1 MRQAAALYRGHQ
13 AKLAGAGQASGA
25 DQADAAGTAEGGGRR
40 ARRRSGVS
48 LAPGSPAAVL
58 QSECAPLARELV
70 TRAGAAG
77 LTVATAESLTAGL
90 VAATIADV
98 PGASAVLRGG
108 VVSYAVEVK
117 ASVLG
122 VDAAWLAEHGPVD
135 PRVAEEMAAGAAR
148 VCDAD
153 LGVSTTGVAGP
164 EPHGGRAVGTV
175 YLGVAVRG
183 SREESPVVPAPVAA
197 ALDPTSAPDAGR
209 GAVPGTVASA
219 DGAANGGHA
228 VTGPDARWC
237 RGTAGHALEVFP
249 GDRDA
254 VRWAAVKAA
263 LELLLSKIPA

>member
-1 MRQAAALYRGHQ
+1 M
-13 AKLAGAGQASGA
+13 
-25 DQADAAGTAEGGGRR
+25 
-40 ARRRSGVS
+40 S
-48 LAPGSPAAVL
+48 LAAGSPAAAL

-70 TRAGAAG
+70 SRAAAAG

-135 PRVAEEMAAGAAR
+135 PRVAEEMAIGAAR

-164 EPHGGRAVGTV
+164 EPHGGREVGTV
-175 YLGVAVRG
+175 YLGVAVQG
-183 SREESPVVPAPVAA
+183 SVARPASPVARHAATGAA
-197 ALDPTSAPDAGR
+197 AVGHSETAAAATAAEVTAAAT
-209 GAVPGTVASA
+209 GAASA
-219 DGAANGGHA
+219 DATVSAVGHSETAADAVGPGAASA
-228 VTGPDARWC
+228 DARWC
-237 RGTAGHALEVFP
+237 PSAVGHVLEVFP

>member
-1 MRQAAALYRGHQ
+1 M
-13 AKLAGAGQASGA
+13 
-25 DQADAAGTAEGGGRR
+25 
-40 ARRRSGVS
+40 S

-135 PRVAEEMAAGAAR
+135 PRVAEEMAAA
-148 VCDAD
+148 
-153 LGVSTTGVAGP
+153 
-164 EPHGGRAVGTV
+164 
-175 YLGVAVRG
+175 
-183 SREESPVVPAPVAA
+183 
-197 ALDPTSAPDAGR
+197 
-209 GAVPGTVASA
+209 
-219 DGAANGGHA
+219 
-228 VTGPDARWC
+228 
-237 RGTAGHALEVFP
+237 
-249 GDRDA
+249 
-254 VRWAAVKAA
+254 
-263 LELLLSKIPA
+263 

>member
-1 MRQAAALYRGHQ
+1 M
-13 AKLAGAGQASGA
+13 
-25 DQADAAGTAEGGGRR
+25 
-40 ARRRSGVS
+40 S
-48 LAPGSPAAVL
+48 LAAGSPAAAL

-70 TRAGAAG
+70 SRAAAAG

-117 ASVLG
+117 ARVLG

-135 PRVAEEMAAGAAR
+135 PRVAEEMAIGAAR

-164 EPHGGRAVGTV
+164 EPHGGREVGTV
-175 YLGVAVRG
+175 YLGVAVQG
-183 SREESPVVPAPVAA
+183 SVAR
-197 ALDPTSAPDAGR
+197 SASPDAGPVA
-209 GAVPGTVASA
+209 GPVAGGHTATSAAAVGHSKIAAAVTAAEATAADTASA
-219 DGAANGGHA
+219 AETSAA
-228 VTGPDARWC
+228 ARW
-237 RGTAGHALEVFP
+237 RPSAVGHVLEVFP